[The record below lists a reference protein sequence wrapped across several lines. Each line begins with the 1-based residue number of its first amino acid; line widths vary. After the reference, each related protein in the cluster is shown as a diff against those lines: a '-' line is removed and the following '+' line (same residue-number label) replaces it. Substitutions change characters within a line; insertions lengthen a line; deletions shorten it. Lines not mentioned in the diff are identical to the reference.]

1 MSNTMKQII
10 VFLFLS
16 VVCVYAST
24 QLTHVLSKL
33 LQIDVS
39 MSGLIGKVTSHLGDW
54 GVMLNRILALIL
66 IPILAG
72 CVVAGVFWFVK
83 HVSMPHTMLVV
94 WVTWLVMLVTI
105 YRPA

>member
-1 MSNTMKQII
+1 MSNTAKQMI

-16 VVCVYAST
+16 VICVYMST
-24 QLTHVLSKL
+24 QLSHIFSKL
-33 LQIDVS
+33 LQVDVAL
-39 MSGLIGKVTSHLGDW
+39 SGMIGKVTSHLGDW
-54 GVMLNRILALIL
+54 GVILNRVLALIV

-72 CVVAGVFWFVK
+72 GVVAAVFWFVK

-105 YRPA
+105 YHPL